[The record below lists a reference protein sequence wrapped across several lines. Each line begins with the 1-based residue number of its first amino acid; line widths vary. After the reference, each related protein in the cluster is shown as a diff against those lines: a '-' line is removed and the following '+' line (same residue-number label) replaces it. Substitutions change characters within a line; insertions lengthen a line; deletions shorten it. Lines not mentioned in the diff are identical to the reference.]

1 MNEISF
7 DFVRAMTRIVMDA
20 AARRASDPSHVATPG
35 NMASEMLKQLKPPA
49 ADPPRLPPAQGTIV
63 IDQPPDSFRF
73 FFSEF
78 LFNSFLTKPEI
89 IKIIV
94 QVKAECLKVV
104 QMTFFTFSPKTETLE
119 GFQNLQSA
127 ATKAAELYLKVG
139 WRMARYIASTV

>member
-1 MNEISF
+1 MCAKCRHKKP
-7 DFVRAMTRIVMDA
+7 VARRRVA
-20 AARRASDPSHVATPG
+20 AAG
-35 NMASEMLKQLKPPA
+35 
-49 ADPPRLPPAQGTIV
+49 QGTIV

-139 WRMARYIASTV
+139 WRYDTK